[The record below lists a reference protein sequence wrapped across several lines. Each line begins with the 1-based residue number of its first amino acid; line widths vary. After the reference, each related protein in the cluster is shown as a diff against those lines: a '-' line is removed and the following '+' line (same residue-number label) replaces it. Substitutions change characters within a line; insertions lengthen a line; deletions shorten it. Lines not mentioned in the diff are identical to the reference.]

1 MSLQAAIRPLKKN
14 VADRKIILRAL
25 SGEYGGESVG
35 SFDLPESPSMKEKI
49 KGDAM
54 IDCEENSLLHH

>member
-25 SGEYGGESVG
+25 SGDTVANLEVHPIFPNPS
-35 SFDLPESPSMKEKI
+35 SMKEK
-49 KGDAM
+49 
-54 IDCEENSLLHH
+54 